1 MNKEKMLEMA
11 SSFILSWGF
20 MKSLY
25 LLALTSTLLF
35 STVTMA
41 DGNIPAD
48 GRVDIWPSIPFIRGA
63 DLCAYKDAYGQSRN
77 QYMNTMIDHARSL
90 LSMGARG
97 KEALDLM
104 VNFNNMYDYNKNVA
118 MSNPYLYDVTLESS
132 LKAYISGYYRDLRPK
147 TQKISFT
154 HVNDIIS
161 IVDAARNGQRD
172 GWLDQNMLDKLDYI
186 AYGTYTLAPNCAGD
200 IQVTLHLIGRTG
212 LSENY
217 IAVGKPQYVM
227 SQIASAIFTQFQRTQ
242 FPSKLKI
249 GNKEITLVGGLNGSV
264 DKVPDP
270 AFAEDACATL
280 DARLPNQKELEMIS
294 MYGDWSG
301 GVSVNEATWAMPG
314 GKVFTNRLRNP
325 SPVREKWEVN
335 DEEYLYYCIR

>member
-1 MNKEKMLEMA
+1 
-11 SSFILSWGF
+11 

-35 STVTMA
+35 SFFIQAEDKT
-41 DGNIPAD
+41 PAD

-63 DLCAYKDAYGQSRN
+63 DLCAYKDAYGQSRS
-77 QYMNTMIDHARSL
+77 QYMETMIGHARTL
-90 LSMGARG
+90 IEAGASG
-97 KEALDLM
+97 KEALELM
-104 VNFNNMYDYNKNVA
+104 VNFSNMYDHNKNIA

-132 LKAYISGYYRDLRPK
+132 LKAFISGYYRDLRPK

-154 HVNDIIS
+154 HVNDILS
-161 IVDAARNGQRD
+161 IVDAARRGQRD
-172 GWLDQNMLDKLDYI
+172 GWLDQQMLDKLDYI

-200 IQVTLHLIGRTG
+200 IQVTLHMIGRNG

-217 IAVGKPQYVM
+217 IATGRPEVVM
-227 SQIASAIFTQFQRTQ
+227 SKIASEIFTQFQRTQ

-264 DKVPDP
+264 DRVPDP
-270 AFAEDACATL
+270 AFAEDACSTL
-280 DARLPNQKELEMIS
+280 DARLPNQKEIEMIS

-301 GVSVNEATWAMPG
+301 GVSVAEGAWAMPG
-314 GKVFTNRLRNP
+314 GKVFVNRLRNP

-335 DEEYLYYCIR
+335 EEEFLYYCIR

>member
-1 MNKEKMLEMA
+1 
-11 SSFILSWGF
+11 

-35 STVTMA
+35 SSATMA
-41 DGNIPAD
+41 EDKTPAD

-63 DLCAYKDAYGQSRN
+63 DLCAYKDAYGQSRG

-90 LSMGARG
+90 LEMGARG
-97 KEALDLM
+97 REALDLM
-104 VNFNNMYDYNKNVA
+104 VNFSNMYDHNKNVA

-132 LKAYISGYYRDLRPK
+132 LKAFISGYYRDLRPK

-154 HVNDIIS
+154 HVNDIVS
-161 IVDAARNGQRD
+161 IVETAKRGQRD
-172 GWLDQNMLDKLDYI
+172 GVLDQDMLNKLDYI

-200 IQVTLHLIGRTG
+200 IQVTLHMIGKNG
-212 LSENY
+212 QSENY
-217 IAVGKPQYVM
+217 IALGKPEVVM
-227 SQIASAIFTQFQRTQ
+227 SKIASEIFTQFQRTQ

-264 DKVPDP
+264 DRVPDP
-270 AFAEDACATL
+270 DFAEDACATL
-280 DARLPNQKELEMIS
+280 EARLPNQKELEMIS
-294 MYGDWSG
+294 LYGDWSG
-301 GVSVNEATWAMPG
+301 GVSVAEGTWAMPG
-314 GKVFTNRLRNP
+314 GKVFANRLRNP

-335 DEEYLYYCIR
+335 EEEYLYYCIR